1 MRFGKQKYIL
11 ILVSSVSQLKFAWQM
26 AIIIINFWLVIIVN
40 MVTVLFNYIINL
52 SVRVTSVDSYNG
64 ESKVQNILNR

>member
-40 MVTVLFNYIINL
+40 MVTVFFNYIINL